1 MNWSSDWSFLPWK
14 KPSSSWKKNMIN
26 TIHLQNRNF
35 ISCRLYLKIA
45 LICVSVEKINRIFA
59 SKIQL
64 LRSISVMHSRLY
76 PNSLAVWN
84 STLRLENVQHVK
96 SVKVDRLGRQCAVV
110 SRYSGP
116 RLWGNREPLACDWGS
131 DLSWL
136 SRFGGRAQCAGLPS
150 AVSGMVISL
159 SLTLG
164 IANVY

>member
-1 MNWSSDWSFLPWK
+1 MKKKITSS
-14 KPSSSWKKNMIN
+14 KKNMIN
-26 TIHLQNRNF
+26 TIHLQNIHF
-35 ISCRLYLKIA
+35 ISCWLYLEIA
-45 LICVSVEKINRIFA
+45 LICVSVEKIYRIFA

-76 PNSLAVWN
+76 PNSLAMWN
-84 STLRLENVQHVK
+84 STLCLENVHHVK
-96 SVKVDRLGRQCAVV
+96 SVKVDRLGRQCTVV

-136 SRFGGRAQCAGLPS
+136 SRFGGRAQCAGLPG